1 MASKDGRLCKV
12 GTALQAHKLNNQLD
26 EPTTAQTRFRLH
38 FQAPDQHHTWS
49 HPSNMTTS
57 ICLVPPASKKTMILP
72 SLSNFKKRK
81 RTANASQ
88 NNSAAVN
95 KNCLSN
101 TSLDRTKVDHLL
113 FRRAEVEAQLEEA
126 AAQVQHPAPVQASTA
141 PRTTLLRI
149 PLLRLRTNS
158 PPVTDLIAK
167 EALQHHYSKVTLST
181 LTMR

>member
-88 NNSAAVN
+88 NNSGVVS
-95 KNCLSN
+95 KNCPSN
-101 TSLDRTKVDHLL
+101 TFLDRTKVDRPRYH
-113 FRRAEVEAQLEEA
+113 RAVVAAQLEEA
-126 AAQVQHPAPVQASTA
+126 AAQAQRPVPVLASIAP
-141 PRTTLLRI
+141 PTTLLQI

-158 PPVTDLIAK
+158 PPATDRIARA
-167 EALQHHYSKVTLST
+167 ALQRHYSRVIH
-181 LTMR
+181 